1 MSTMNN
7 SLITLGMYN
16 KVDITKTENLKKLKQ
31 SCDDFESEILNF
43 FLKEGLKK
51 EDTLFP
57 KSAGED
63 IYHSMQTQQLSKE
76 LSGEFGYSKLLFD
89 YLKDK
94 NNL

>member
-1 MSTMNN
+1 MIDN
-7 SLITLGMYN
+7 SVITLGMYN
-16 KVDITKTENLKKLKQ
+16 KVDISKTENLKKLKQ

-51 EDTLFP
+51 ENNLFP

-63 IYHSMQTQQLSKE
+63 IYNSMQQQQLSKD
-76 LSGEFGYSKLLFD
+76 LSGGFGYSKLLFD
-89 YLKDK
+89 YLKEE